1 MILISENSLAWNSF
15 DFIAD
20 SIKTSASCI
29 ENSQQ
34 CLHELLD
41 NIRACLVE
49 LTQRGQEVLTNL
61 LSSLEYF
68 LSTFENQSYSTMK
81 FLNAMGKSLIKQM
94 KRERLKNRI
103 KLAFKTILKF
113 VKKFL
118 FAVSS
123 GTTANIL
130 SELIIDFFKSL

>member
-1 MILISENSLAWNSF
+1 MILISETTLAWDSF

-20 SIKTSASCI
+20 SVKTLASCI

-34 CLHELLD
+34 CLCELLD
-41 NIRACLVE
+41 DIKACLVE

-61 LSSLEYF
+61 LSSLKYS
-68 LSTFENQSYSTMK
+68 LSTFENQSYFTIK
-81 FLNAMGKSLIKQM
+81 FLDAMGKSLMKQM

-103 KLAFKTILKF
+103 KCAFKTILNF
-113 VKKFL
+113 ILKFL

-123 GTTANIL
+123 GATANVL